1 MPRTKQKQ
9 YNAILHCGAI
19 VIAFSVPK
27 LFIRIAKKEKMS
39 DKKYIHQE
47 NWSKKHGY
55 KSISFKLKESTVQ
68 EFKDTCKRLGV
79 SQGATLTEFMEAF
92 IKNNKDNS

>member
-1 MPRTKQKQ
+1 
-9 YNAILHCGAI
+9 
-19 VIAFSVPK
+19 
-27 LFIRIAKKEKMS
+27 MS
-39 DKKYIHQE
+39 GKKYIHQE

-79 SQGATLTEFMEAF
+79 SQGATLLDFMESF
-92 IKNNKDNS
+92 IKKNKENF